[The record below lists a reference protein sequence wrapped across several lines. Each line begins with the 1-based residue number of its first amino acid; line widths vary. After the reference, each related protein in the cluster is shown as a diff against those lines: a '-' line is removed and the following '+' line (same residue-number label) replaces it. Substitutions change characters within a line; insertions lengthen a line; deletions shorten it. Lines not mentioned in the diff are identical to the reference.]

1 MHGLCETEKE
11 KKHEDLAVAK
21 HVALTC
27 DYWTSVSNIN
37 YLGVT
42 GHLNTTCIE
51 HLTVAHEW
59 EIGERKKKKNHN
71 CRN

>member
-1 MHGLCETEKE
+1 MGPAKLKRK

-21 HVALTC
+21 HVTLTC

-51 HLTVAHEW
+51 HLTEAHEW
-59 EIGERKKKKNHN
+59 EIGERKKKNSQL
-71 CRN
+71 